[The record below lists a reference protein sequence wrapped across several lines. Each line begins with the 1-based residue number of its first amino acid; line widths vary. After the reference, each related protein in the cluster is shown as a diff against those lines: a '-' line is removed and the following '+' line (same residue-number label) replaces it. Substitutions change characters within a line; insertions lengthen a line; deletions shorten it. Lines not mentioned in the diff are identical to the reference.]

1 MKFCY
6 NCGKPIVEPGEFCVE
21 CGARLSLADVEEG
34 SAAAGRS
41 GERVSAAPYGISG
54 AAGPNRES
62 RSAGSG
68 EAGEAAGLFYRG
80 DSLEPEANQ
89 QRAQAETGRNRT
101 QAEASQYRAQPEAG
115 QRRTEPASQYSAQA
129 EDKTGRVYAGSG
141 SGMPPEDDR
150 EKPNKK
156 TLYILLGV
164 LLLAVIGLIIFLVL
178 RNRPEEKKD
187 DGNTMVAE
195 YNGNFKVKDESGKV
209 WVETEHIRKV
219 NVLPDEGQ
227 QKDDPK
233 NEESTV
239 SEKYV
244 VRVELND
251 EGRQRLEDATK
262 ENIGRNLIIEVNEVI
277 ISTTKVTDV
286 ITGGTIEI
294 AGGIPEDEAQK
305 ILEEIIGETTDTT
318 EAVTDPKEA
327 ATDSTEADPS
337 DPQEPV
343 IEGELPITQDQLGM
357 ILDVL
362 PHLPKYNDVDPDTKE
377 VTHPGIKNKKDKD
390 GWILGVIFPALSR
403 TADSILVRIRTEGG
417 QGNHCVY
424 DIRNVIA
431 MAEIF
436 TNETVSEKY
445 LSQAAYIMNMD
456 YYDGDAFCSVQNGEL
471 DINRDEGDGPSIDVE
486 RIVSTKKEIVIYYTY
501 YEAPGASG
509 GLWEAHFSV
518 KDTMPRFS
526 YTKYRGASEKEG
538 GKPEETEP
546 STKTDNTTENGKT
559 TEAEKTTENDPTASW
574 EVLKSDLEANM
585 DLLEETLSFISKEGG
600 DHYWNTGKKQDG
612 YSDQDL
618 IGSVIGALKWD
629 NRRLREG
636 TKKSGGHTYYTF
648 SQEKVCRMINLLVKE
663 DISAEALPAA
673 VKQYDDHIIDMYSAY
688 GSDWYVR
695 TEVESGMVLSPEDAG
710 EPLSSKV
717 QAFSYEND
725 EILVQFYIYGA
736 GDGESYWTAHFRS
749 DGKGGVY
756 LDSIEPK

>member
-80 DSLEPEANQ
+80 DSLEPEEGQ
-89 QRAQAETGRNRT
+89 HRAQAETGRNRAQT
-101 QAEASQYRAQPEAG
+101 EAGQYRAQPEAG

-141 SGMPPEDDR
+141 SGMPPEDDKG
-150 EKPNKK
+150 KPNKK

-164 LLLAVIGLIIFLVL
+164 LILAVI
-178 RNRPEEKKD
+178 EEKKD

-362 PHLPKYNDVDPDTKE
+362 PHLPKYNDDITKI
-377 VTHPGIKNKKDKD
+377 VLMHPELSGYELSSVLFDKYKIED
-390 GWILGVIFPALSR
+390 ER
-403 TADSILVRIRTEGG
+403 
-417 QGNHCVY
+417 
-424 DIRNVIA
+424 
-431 MAEIF
+431 
-436 TNETVSEKY
+436 TNEKSTMLLCGIGTDKK
-445 LSQAAYIMNMD
+445 M
-456 YYDGDAFCSVQNGEL
+456 F
-471 DINRDEGDGPSIDVE
+471 E
-486 RIVSTKKEIVIYYTY
+486 RLKK
-501 YEAPGASG
+501 
-509 GLWEAHFSV
+509 
-518 KDTMPRFS
+518 
-526 YTKYRGASEKEG
+526 
-538 GKPEETEP
+538 
-546 STKTDNTTENGKT
+546 
-559 TEAEKTTENDPTASW
+559 
-574 EVLKSDLEANM
+574 
-585 DLLEETLSFISKEGG
+585 
-600 DHYWNTGKKQDG
+600 
-612 YSDQDL
+612 
-618 IGSVIGALKWD
+618 ALK
-629 NRRLREG
+629 G
-636 TKKSGGHTYYTF
+636 
-648 SQEKVCRMINLLVKE
+648 
-663 DISAEALPAA
+663 
-673 VKQYDDHIIDMYSAY
+673 
-688 GSDWYVR
+688 
-695 TEVESGMVLSPEDAG
+695 
-710 EPLSSKV
+710 
-717 QAFSYEND
+717 
-725 EILVQFYIYGA
+725 IY
-736 GDGESYWTAHFRS
+736 
-749 DGKGGVY
+749 K
-756 LDSIEPK
+756 